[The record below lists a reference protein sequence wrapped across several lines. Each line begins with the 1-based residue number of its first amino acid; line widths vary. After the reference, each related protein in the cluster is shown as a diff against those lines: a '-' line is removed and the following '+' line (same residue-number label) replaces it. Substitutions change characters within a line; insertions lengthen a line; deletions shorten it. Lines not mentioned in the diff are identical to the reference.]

1 MKKSPAIL
9 TVALTLFFSFFCFA
23 YWLPAKVN
31 QQSAYF
37 YDEPRPALISVAAA
51 KAAKSLSKDL
61 IAYVEEARVAAGNS
75 LSDLM
80 SDEEILRK
88 VREFEA
94 DANPTHA
101 EDLLENRFRGP
112 AAGEDGLFAGRAEF
126 PVPDKL
132 RDTVEFWKRIFGV
145 YGKDD
150 VIFYNQDDVGIVY
163 SVLDFSDLKA
173 GDAGTARGIQD
184 QMTRQELA
192 RVQETLAKVSP
203 LAGDPA
209 AAAAAHLNDYERRIL
224 ALLEKNS
231 DHVDVSLSALK
242 SSLVYRN
249 GWSHRV
255 RQAIV
260 ASGRYMP
267 EMRRIFAEQ
276 GLPVELTTIPFI
288 ESAFNLDAYSSAG
301 AAGIWQFIPA
311 TGKNYLRIDGY
322 VDERYDPILATY
334 AAAAHLGK
342 EYRLMRDWPLTING
356 YNTGPG
362 RILKAVKELRTRD
375 IAEIVRLFH
384 GSGYGFDSRN
394 YYPEFLAALE
404 VYENRHAYFGDIPE
418 AAAEDYDYVRLTE
431 DTNVKL
437 LFRTAGADEA
447 VMRSYNKALNA
458 AVLNGVKK
466 LPKGYLVKVP
476 ALQRENVIMALNE
489 LHRDDVVATYH
500 VVGKGENL
508 REIAADYG
516 IAVEDLRDMNGLS
529 PGDRIRRGDLLKLPK
544 GVGGDEDLTGY
555 SMSRPGEEGEFD
567 TDPMPHNAGEDFD
580 AEPLPENEYP
590 NGLPPDFPEH

>member
-9 TVALTLFFSFFCFA
+9 TVALTVFFSFFCFV

-31 QQSAYF
+31 EQSAYF
-37 YDEPRPALISVAAA
+37 YDEPRPTPIRQATA
-51 KAAKSLSKDL
+51 KIAQSLSKDL
-61 IAYVEEARVAAGNS
+61 VAYVEEARVAAGNS

-80 SDEEILRK
+80 SDEEILQK

-94 DANPTHA
+94 EVNPTHA

-112 AAGEDGLFAGRAEF
+112 AFGEDGSFAGRVEF
-126 PVPDKL
+126 AVPEKL
-132 RDTVEFWKRIFGV
+132 RDTVEFWKRVFGV
-145 YGKDD
+145 YDRD
-150 VIFYNQDDVGIVY
+150 NVIFYNQDDVGIVY
-163 SVLDFSDLKA
+163 SVLDFSDLK
-173 GDAGTARGIQD
+173 GMDAGAARGIQD

-192 RVQETLAKVSP
+192 RIQETLAKVAP
-203 LAGDPA
+203 LTGDAGA
-209 AAAAAHLNDYERRIL
+209 AEVAHLNDYERRIL
-224 ALLEKNS
+224 NVLEKNS
-231 DHVDVSLSALK
+231 DHVDVNLGALK

-249 GWSHRV
+249 GWSQRV

-301 AAGIWQFIPA
+301 AAGIWQFIHA

-334 AAAAHLGK
+334 AAAAHLGR

-362 RILKAVKELRTRD
+362 RMLKAVKELRTKD
-375 IAEIVRLFH
+375 IAEVVRHFH

-394 YYPEFLAALE
+394 YYPEFLAALD

-418 AAAEDYDYVRLTE
+418 AAPEDYDYVRLTE

-437 LFRTAGADEA
+437 LFRAAGTDEA
-447 VMRSYNKALNA
+447 VMRSFNRALNA
-458 AVLNGVKK
+458 TVLNGTKK

-476 ALQRENVIMALNE
+476 ALQRDNVIMALNE

-500 VVGKGENL
+500 VVGKGEKL
-508 REIAADYG
+508 RDIAADYG

-544 GVGGDEDLTGY
+544 GIGGDEDLTGY
-555 SMSRPGEEGEFD
+555 SMSRPDEEGEFRPD
-567 TDPMPHNAGEDFD
+567 QMPQNSGDDFE
-580 AEPLPENEYP
+580 AEQLPENDYP